1 MQDLGAFLAGQ
12 CSEGFLDSEG
22 EFTLDTERAARK
34 LAKFSLP
41 DDYSWVLKLIQAAVA
56 WECPQIKVTQRQE
69 YSSFTFCPPGP
80 LPTPKDVVTTVL
92 QGSLESSAP
101 LDRFSIALRALV
113 EQTGLSFVLGIRE
126 QDGEVETL
134 FAGPD
139 TSALAEAERKSWG
152 QLKERGIKVA
162 VSHQLKG
169 EYYTGRYAPR
179 FLLKE
184 HRDLE
189 IAEQLI
195 HKAFVCPVPL
205 TLDAR
210 SLTSPLEHPEIGFAK
225 RWRPLCLLPLRSSE
239 RLPTLPLQGP
249 FESGLYPLFAD
260 KKIEIPESP
269 DQAPPVGWLLWQILH
284 PALEFG
290 GDDHKL
296 SGPEFFWVQD
306 GIVIAKETA
315 ISLNTAGSRAVIL
328 LNATG
333 LETDLTGFA
342 LKESELLEVRRSE
355 GIALAQEALKSR
367 LEEIKVLLEFD
378 QEAPPL
384 DYEQQ
389 RRKRGRKTTIKG
401 SLAALALF
409 KVNPVLGAGV
419 LGSHLFL
426 RGVSSLFPNNQAE
439 LERIQENIQLV
450 KSALESFVDFRSAG
464 QILRGPH
471 RHTPNDDHLPWHL
484 LDGERPLDF

>member
-1 MQDLGAFLAGQ
+1 MQDLGAFLADQ
-12 CSEGFLDSEG
+12 CSEGFLDSKG

-41 DDYSWVLKLIQAAVA
+41 HDYSWVLKLIQAAVA
-56 WECPQIKVTQRQE
+56 WNCPKIVVTQKKE
-69 YSSFTFCPPGP
+69 FSAFTFCPPGP
-80 LPTPKDVVTTVL
+80 LPTPKDVVKTVL

-126 QDGEVETL
+126 QGGEVETL

-139 TSALAEAERKSWG
+139 TSALEEAERKSWG

-179 FLLKE
+179 FVLKE

-189 IAEQLI
+189 IAGQLS
-195 HKAFVCPVPL
+195 HQAFACPVPL

-210 SLTSPLEHPEIGFAK
+210 SLTNPTEHPEIGFTK
-225 RWRPLCLLPLRSSE
+225 RWRPLCLLPLASSGK
-239 RLPTLPLQGP
+239 LPPLPLEGP
-249 FESGLYPLFAD
+249 FESGLYPLFSD
-260 KKIEIPESP
+260 KNLEIPEPS
-269 DQAPPVGWLLWQILH
+269 DQAPPVGWLIWQILH

-306 GIVIAKETA
+306 GVVVAKETA
-315 ISLNTAGSRAVIL
+315 ISLNTAGSRAIIL
-328 LNATG
+328 LNASG

-342 LKESELLEVRRSE
+342 LQESELLKERRSA
-355 GIALAQEALKSR
+355 GIALAQEALRNR
-367 LEEIKVLLEFD
+367 LEEIKALLEFD
-378 QEAPPL
+378 QNVPPV

-389 RRKRGRKTTIKG
+389 RRKRSRKTTMKG
-401 SLAALALF
+401 SLGALALF

-419 LGSHLFL
+419 LGSYLFL
-426 RGVSSLFPNNQAE
+426 RGVSSLFPNNKEE
-439 LERIQENIQLV
+439 LERIQENIQLIHR
-450 KSALESFVDFRSAG
+450 ALVSFTEYRSADR
-464 QILRGPH
+464 ILRGLPGF
-471 RHTPNDDHLPWHL
+471 RPDD
-484 LDGERPLDF
+484 DRF